1 MGAPEDPWGHLKG
14 IQEDGHAE
22 DLFFGFCTRK
32 SMRFVEGDYLWLGRD
47 NPKKETDLLGRTT
60 FYRLEG

>member
-22 DLFFGFCTRK
+22 DLFFGFGTRK
-32 SMRFVEGDYLWLGRD
+32 SMRFVEGDYL
-47 NPKKETDLLGRTT
+47 
-60 FYRLEG
+60 